1 MNPTES
7 TTNIIVA
14 LINAD
19 RLATVEQVTEA
30 YKRIYTTVVN
40 PSN

>member
-7 TTNIIVA
+7 TTNIIIA
-14 LINAD
+14 LINTD
-19 RLATVEQVTEA
+19 RRATVEQVAEA
-30 YKRIYTTVVN
+30 YKRIYTTVVK